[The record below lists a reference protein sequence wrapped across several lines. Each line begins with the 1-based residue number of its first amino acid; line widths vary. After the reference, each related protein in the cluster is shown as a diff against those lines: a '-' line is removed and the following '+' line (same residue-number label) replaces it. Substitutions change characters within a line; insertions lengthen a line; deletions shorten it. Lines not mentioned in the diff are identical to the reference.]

1 MKFSFMKIP
10 ILIVLFFTLSMSHLV
25 LASSAAIQS
34 PIVEDIH
41 PQVEQL
47 ISANVEPEGVVFDIE
62 TLDSEA
68 LQSLTSYVLSQVDL
82 VKKAYPDVDIA
93 IVSHGA
99 EEFALQTT
107 AQNKYAEIHSLFN
120 ELVSSEGVSV
130 HVCGAVGGLKQLTQE
145 DFPDFV
151 SYSASGMA
159 QINDYK
165 ALGYSVIVI
174 KELNQQER
182 KQLFETPEKFLK

>member
-1 MKFSFMKIP
+1 
-10 ILIVLFFTLSMSHLV
+10 MSNV
-25 LASSAAIQS
+25 VFASSTS
-34 PIVEDIH
+34 YSLSRVH

-47 ISANVEPEGVVFDIE
+47 IQSEIEPEGVVFDIE
-62 TLDSEA
+62 TLDPQA
-68 LQSLTSYVLSQVDL
+68 LQTLTDYVLSQVEL
-82 VKKAYPDVDIA
+82 VKKAYPTVDIA

-99 EEFALQTT
+99 EEFALQKS
-107 AQNKYAEIHSLFN
+107 AKDKNMDIHNVFN
-120 ELVSSEGVSV
+120 QLVSDKGVSV

-165 ALGYSVIVI
+165 ALGYTVVVIQELSSEER
-174 KELNQQER
+174 KEL
-182 KQLFETPEKFLK
+182 FEKPEKYLH